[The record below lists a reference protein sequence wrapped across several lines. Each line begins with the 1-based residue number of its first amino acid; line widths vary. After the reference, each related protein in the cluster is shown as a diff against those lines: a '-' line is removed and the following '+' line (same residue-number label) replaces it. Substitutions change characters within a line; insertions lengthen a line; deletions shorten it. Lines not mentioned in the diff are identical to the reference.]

1 MVETKLEHILTNS
14 YKADMISYMKSHP
27 EDFEEAIKLAI
38 TDKQPYS
45 WRAAWLL
52 WSCMDKNDQRINKY
66 VEKIIYTL
74 PTKSDDQL
82 RELLII
88 LQRMELR
95 NEYEGKLFDICVNI
109 WEKIGKQ
116 PSVRYNAFKLLVKI
130 IKKHPDLLGQYE
142 KTLKLLE
149 LNPSHPSLKL
159 HELTGKLKGLH
170 SVSINISYRI
180 TLELLISEILVV

>member
-27 EDFEEAIKLAI
+27 EDFEEAIELAI
-38 TDKQPYS
+38 KDKQPYS

-66 VEKIIYTL
+66 IEKIIDTL

-88 LQRMELR
+88 LQRMELKDQ
-95 NEYEGKLFDICVNI
+95 YEGKLFDICVNI
-109 WEKIGKQ
+109 WENIGKQ
-116 PSVRYNAFKLLVKI
+116 PSVRYNAFKLMIRI
-130 IKKHPDLLGQYE
+130 IKRHPDLSKEVVFLTESQY
-142 KTLKLLE
+142 TD
-149 LNPSHPSLKL
+149 SLSDTVK
-159 HELTGKLKGLH
+159 K
-170 SVSINISYRI
+170 SISKMISR
-180 TLELLISEILVV
+180 L

>member
-27 EDFEEAIKLAI
+27 EDFEEAIELAI
-38 TDKQPYS
+38 KDKQPYS

-66 VEKIIYTL
+66 VEKIIDTL

-88 LQRMELR
+88 LQRMELKDH
-95 NEYEGKLFDICVNI
+95 YEGKLFDICVNI
-109 WEKIGKQ
+109 WENIGKQ
-116 PSVRYNAFKLLVKI
+116 PSVRYNAFKLMIRI
-130 IKKHPDLLGQYE
+130 IKRHPDLSKEVVFLTESQY
-142 KTLKLLE
+142 TD
-149 LNPSHPSLKL
+149 SLSDTVK
-159 HELTGKLKGLH
+159 K
-170 SVSINISYRI
+170 SISKMISR
-180 TLELLISEILVV
+180 L